1 MLFNSPQFI
10 FGFLPVALLGFFILG
25 RSGFRGLAILWLGLV
40 SLVFYGFDN
49 PALQLP
55 LILVS
60 ITFNFIVGRRLA
72 HARSRNVLILGAGGN
87 LLLLGFFKYAGLLIG
102 TVNGLSGFA
111 LPNPEIPLP
120 IGISFYTFTQIAFL
134 VDVYRSEAREYG
146 YAKYGL
152 FVTFFPHLIA
162 GPILHHKETVPQFDR
177 PEVSGRR
184 RTASRSVRVIS
195 PSACSRR

>member
-10 FGFLPVALLGFFILG
+10 FGFLPLVLAGFFVLG
-25 RSGFRGLAILWLGLV
+25 RYGLQHLAILWLGLA

-55 LILVS
+55 LILLS
-60 ITFNFIVGRRLA
+60 ISFNFTIGRSLA
-72 HARSRNVLILGAGGN
+72 LARNRALLTMGVTGN
-87 LLLLGFFKYAGLLIG
+87 LLLLGFFKYANFLLETIADVTGLAIPH
-102 TVNGLSGFA
+102 SD
-111 LPNPEIPLP
+111 IPLP

-134 VDVYRSEAREYG
+134 IDVYRKEAQEY
-146 YAKYGL
+146 AFSKYGL

-177 PEVSGRR
+177 VDIYHPQAECI
-184 RTASRSVRVIS
+184 A
-195 PSACSRR
+195 